1 MFSSW
6 DYMGWGR
13 LNGSSEKQACFAQT
27 LQQCNLTEDKQ
38 PWNSTEVL
46 YSMNIPQGAGLLGK
60 LPSDKKDTDSTSIAG
75 TP

>member
-6 DYMGWGR
+6 DYRGWGR
-13 LNGSSEKQACFAQT
+13 LNSSSEKQACFAQT

-46 YSMNIPQGAGLLGK
+46 YSMNIP
-60 LPSDKKDTDSTSIAG
+60 
-75 TP
+75 